1 MEEIRVL
8 ENEKLRFS
16 KPAMRILENEHR
28 YLTYLMDEW
37 HAIVLWFEQHRI
49 LDLEEGRKQLEK
61 LRTQIID
68 FRVSLK
74 KHTEKEEEHFFSMLG
89 TYIGFEQGPLVGIQ
103 EEHRE
108 IEGYIDHFL
117 YQTEGDLSLLTL
129 DEIQEATKNAGE
141 AFEVLTVHF
150 IKEETVLFPMAEQ
163 QINRNDLT
171 KLCDKLNT
179 LIS

>member
-1 MEEIRVL
+1 MP
-8 ENEKLRFS
+8 ENEKMRFS

-37 HAIVLWFEQHRI
+37 HAIVLWFEHRM

-61 LRTQIID
+61 LRMQIID
-68 FRVSLK
+68 FMVPLK
-74 KHTEKEEEHFFSMLG
+74 KHTEKEEEHFFSLLG

-108 IEGYIDHFL
+108 IEGYIGHFL

-129 DEIQEATKNAGE
+129 DEIQEAAKNAGE

-171 KLCDKLNT
+171 RLCDKLNT

>member
-1 MEEIRVL
+1 
-8 ENEKLRFS
+8 
-16 KPAMRILENEHR
+16 
-28 YLTYLMDEW
+28 
-37 HAIVLWFEQHRI
+37 
-49 LDLEEGRKQLEK
+49 
-61 LRTQIID
+61 
-68 FRVSLK
+68 
-74 KHTEKEEEHFFSMLG
+74 MLG

-117 YQTEGDLSLLTL
+117 HQTEGDLSLLTL
-129 DEIQEATKNAGE
+129 DDIQEAAKNAGE